1 VTGLAEVFDPRG
13 IVVVGA
19 SNRETNLGLRFTR
32 ALTRHGYPG
41 ALAVVNRAGE
51 DVEGLPGFGSVAEV
65 ATPFDLA
72 VIAVAAGQVEET
84 VAASAEAGAKA
95 ALVFTSGFAELGPE
109 GEDLQRRLVD
119 RAAAVGI
126 RLMGPNCVGFANVR
140 AHVCPI
146 ASGFGFRAKIEPGSL
161 AIVTQSGGVAGLL
174 GERAQDIGIGLSHVV
189 TTGNEADV
197 TAAEILSYLATEPE
211 TKEVA
216 IYLEAVRRPQELA
229 EALASLAKN
238 GVRTAIFKA
247 GAGRST
253 AAAAAAHTGAVV
265 GDDESFDAFC
275 RQTGARRVHDLD
287 HLFLVPPIAAAGARS
302 GPRVAVL
309 STSGGAA
316 VAVADA
322 CERAGLDLPPLS
334 AATRAAVAEKVPD
347 FASTGNPIDISGMFV
362 VAMDQFRDSLRTLLA
377 APEFDAVVMVQTV
390 HAPELAERIADLVIE
405 TGNPQ
410 RMLVAWIAGE
420 QSSVAR
426 ARLRA
431 AGYAVSESATALAA
445 GLRAGIDADATGP
458 VELRFPPPSAP
469 TATAPEPASRTLQR
483 LSQLLPA
490 GAGFGVPA
498 LERAIGAEQV
508 AAAAAR
514 VGYPLVLKGDDAGVA
529 HKTEGGGVV
538 TGVADERA
546 LAAGIARLQA
556 AGFSELLVQRQVEG
570 ARELLLSAKL
580 DPAFGLS
587 LALGFG
593 GVLTEAIGRGA
604 AVLPPLDPAAIGAA
618 LEAAGLGPA
627 IGEFRGAAAID
638 LEALT
643 ALSTA
648 LLDLAER
655 LSGARL
661 VELNP
666 VIVDAGGAP
675 WAVDALVETQPLE
688 A

>member
-1 VTGLAEVFDPRG
+1 MTGLAEVFDPHG
-13 IVVVGA
+13 IVIVGA

-72 VIAVAAGQVEET
+72 VIAVAAEQVEET

-302 GPRVAVL
+302 GPRIAVL

-334 AATRAAVAEKVPD
+334 AATQAAVAEKVPD

-405 TGNPQ
+405 TGDPQ
-410 RMLVAWIAGE
+410 RMLVAWE

-426 ARLRA
+426 GRLRA
-431 AGYAVSESATALAA
+431 AGYAVSESVTALAA
-445 GLRAGIDADATGP
+445 GLRAGIDADAAGP
-458 VELRFPPPSAP
+458 LELRFPPPSASA
-469 TATAPEPASRTLQR
+469 ATAPEPASRTLQR

-498 LERAIGAEQV
+498 LERAIGAEQA

-570 ARELLLSAKL
+570 ARELLLSAKV
-580 DPAFGLS
+580 DPAFG

-655 LSGARL
+655 LNGARL

-666 VIVDAGGAP
+666 VIVDADGAP